1 MQRFDFIMPTI
12 LQFPNGF
19 HKRDPLIISYCTGR
33 TVMHLGCI
41 GETDGSLNDK
51 IKKRENML
59 NKYKIY
65 TFDDEISILINE

>member
-1 MQRFDFIMPTI
+1 MLVNINNIIRSIYNKIIKFI
-12 LQFPNGF
+12 
-19 HKRDPLIISYCTGR
+19 
-33 TVMHLGCI
+33 V
-41 GETDGSLNDK
+41 K